1 MIQSVSLK
9 IVLVFALVLG
19 AYASIAAAQGTS
31 TEAVPENAA
40 RGEMREAR
48 MEAKEERRVALQK
61 QLQDR
66 IVNLA
71 SNVTNRLNAATGRM
85 ENIIGRLDS
94 RITKLKA
101 VGVDTESAE
110 AKLVEAKNALA
121 ETKVKLATLGSV
133 HAAVTGETPRES
145 YIVIRA
151 EFLAVRDG
159 IKQTHA
165 LLRETVTLLKDAVR
179 NTPETN
185 GVSDAVS
192 NATTTS
198 ANQQ

>member
-31 TEAVPENAA
+31 TEAIPENAA
-40 RGEMREAR
+40 RGELREAR

-71 SNVTNRLNAATGRM
+71 SNVASRLNAATSRM

-101 VGVDTESAE
+101 VGVDTASAE

-121 ETKVKLATLGSV
+121 ETRAKLASLGSV

-145 YIVIRA
+145 YATIRA

-165 LLRETVTLLKDAVR
+165 LLRETVTLLKAAVR